1 MNELDNIGIYNNALK
16 DIHSHPISK
25 FTPHK
30 YIFQA
35 QLLLRQCHFKTTL
48 KPP

>member
-1 MNELDNIGIYNNALK
+1 MNELDNIGIYNSAFK
-16 DIHSHPISK
+16 GTHSHPISK

-30 YIFQA
+30 YIFQT
-35 QLLLRQCHFKTTL
+35 QLLLKQCQFKTTL